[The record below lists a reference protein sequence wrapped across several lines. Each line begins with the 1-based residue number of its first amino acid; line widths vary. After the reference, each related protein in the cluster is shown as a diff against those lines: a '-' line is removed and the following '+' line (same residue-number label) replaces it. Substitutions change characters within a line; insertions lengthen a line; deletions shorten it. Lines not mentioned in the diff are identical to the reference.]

1 MKKSKKFISL
11 LCSVACI
18 LPMVICFTSC
28 MLFNNDRYESVSA
41 MQSEFIGTW
50 TGFEG
55 FVQIVVGADSVSY
68 ISRDMET
75 YEDTL
80 AVYDSII
87 WNTKDGRI
95 EVEDSDI
102 IFEMSEDGQSI
113 VGGYGGIVIFY
124 KGGELA
130 EKPMPTE
137 LLKNTVLGAKLS
149 VGYGYFSASL
159 EDICNQVVRDVAI
172 NYYTLEEYGTD
183 FSYYEE
189 CMEIAKEDNTDT
201 YIVTLEGEVS
211 MNPNLDYM
219 YTERLEFIKFVVVVD
234 KNEVIYQGYF
244 DMDGT
249 FETAMILMLT
259 D

>member
-1 MKKSKKFISL
+1 MKKSKKVISL
-11 LCSVACI
+11 ICSVACV
-18 LPMVICFTSC
+18 LPMFICFTSC
-28 MLFNNDRYESVSA
+28 MLFSKDRYETVSD
-41 MQSEFIGTW
+41 MQNEFIGTW

-55 FVQIVVGADSVSY
+55 FVQIIVGADSVSY

-80 AVYDSII
+80 TVHDAIN
-87 WNTKDGRI
+87 WNTKDGCI
-95 EVEDSDI
+95 EVENSDI
-102 IFEMSEDGQSI
+102 VYTMSEDGQSI
-113 VGGYGGIVIFY
+113 VGGVGGIIIFY

-137 LLKNTVLGAKLS
+137 LLKSAVLGAKLS
-149 VGYGYFSASL
+149 VGYGYFSATL
-159 EDICNQVVRDVAI
+159 EDICNEVVRDVEI

-211 MNPNLDYM
+211 MNPNLDFM